1 MSSYTRDALAH
12 MNPRSLEFWAWL
24 LIYGGALLLSLAAFV
39 IDLDDMLGVVMMVAG
54 VLGMGIGVV
63 FIWRRSRLK

>member
-1 MSSYTRDALAH
+1 

-39 IDLDDMLGVVMMVAG
+39 IDLDDMLGAVMMIAG
-54 VLGMGIGVV
+54 GLGMGVGVV